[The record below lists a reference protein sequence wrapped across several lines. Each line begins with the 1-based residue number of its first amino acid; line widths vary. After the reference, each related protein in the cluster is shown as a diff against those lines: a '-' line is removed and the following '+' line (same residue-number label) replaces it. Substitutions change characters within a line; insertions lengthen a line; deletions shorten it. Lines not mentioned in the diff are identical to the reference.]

1 MLRTIRQVIVLP
13 VAIGLGH
20 PETACAEVG
29 LPVFAAVPVHLCAG
43 PLSELVAGA
52 VLLPPKGLGAL
63 VRVHGERRYALN
75 IAGRIA
81 VSTIEARP
89 EKLTH
94 PLGVAVVDRWGDA

>member
-1 MLRTIRQVIVLP
+1 
-13 VAIGLGH
+13 
-20 PETACAEVG
+20 
-29 LPVFAAVPVHLCAG
+29 
-43 PLSELVAGA
+43 LSELVAGA

-75 IAGRIA
+75 IAGWIA

-94 PLGVAVVDRWGDA
+94 PRGFAVVDRWGDV